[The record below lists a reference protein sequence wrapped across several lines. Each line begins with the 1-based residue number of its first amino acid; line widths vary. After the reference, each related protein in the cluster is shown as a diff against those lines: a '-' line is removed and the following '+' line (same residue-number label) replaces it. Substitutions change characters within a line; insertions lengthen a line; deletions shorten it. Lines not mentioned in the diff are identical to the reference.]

1 MHNTEPRKERRDRRE
16 DFAMPSAI
24 TCWQCSST
32 VPPNTLI
39 CGFLFKNPDCTVR
52 MLGVTCNKGLSNTKI
67 FQDKYIWVKHEES
80 CRKWHPFMPG
90 GKASIYSQPSI
101 SVSWLLFKNIQRL
114 HRVNWY
120 FKKLLLS
127 PAVFQAKAKLGFNCQ
142 RKKTQSRSWTGQAWR
157 VKNYCTTACQNRKEN
172 QERDHLK
179 ICVTF
184 RWQQVLEI
192 SGAPLQAAAGLHS
205 TFISIRSACVIL
217 RCL

>member
-1 MHNTEPRKERRDRRE
+1 MRRAAESDIPLCLEERLQSILNPVFQFPDFCLKNT
-16 DFAMPSAI
+16 
-24 TCWQCSST
+24 
-32 VPPNTLI
+32 
-39 CGFLFKNPDCTVR
+39 
-52 MLGVTCNKGLSNTKI
+52 
-67 FQDKYIWVKHEES
+67 
-80 CRKWHPFMPG
+80 
-90 GKASIYSQPSI
+90 
-101 SVSWLLFKNIQRL
+101 QRL